1 MAWTTPGT
9 ATAGEVLTAAFWNEN
24 VRDNSNELAPFF
36 GAWTSYTPTLG
47 VWTLG
52 SSTLTGS
59 YLKVGRFCAV
69 EIDLTLN
76 GATTT
81 AGNPTFTLPFA
92 AETGLYS
99 CNASLNDAGVGNYFG
114 AMVINTAAAGG
125 GICFP
130 QALLASATY
139 LSQSGV
145 SNTVPFTWGNG
156 DQIRTQGPLIYQT
169 TT

>member
-9 ATAGEVLTAAFWNEN
+9 ATAGEVLTAAFWNAN
-24 VRDNSNELAPFF
+24 VRDNSLEFEPLFA
-36 GAWTSYTPTLG
+36 AWKSYTPTLG

-81 AGNPTFTLPFA
+81 GSNPTFTLPFA
-92 AETGLYS
+92 AETGVYS
-99 CNASLNDAGVGNYFG
+99 CNAILNDAGVDTYIA

-125 GICFP
+125 GVCYP
-130 QALLASATY
+130 QALLTSGTY
-139 LSQSGV
+139 LAQRNV
-145 SNTVPFTWGNG
+145 TNTVPFTWGNG
-156 DQIRTQGPLIYQT
+156 DQIRTIGPLIYQT